1 MAYVAVYP
9 RRPQGTQRVRTL
21 AIQLPEEMLR
31 RLDAYIGRVPAAH
44 PSLRLSRTSVIRLL
58 LDKGPRLAEN
68 PDPASDRRAEAGK
81 PGPCQATGVME

>member
-1 MAYVAVYP
+1 
-9 RRPQGTQRVRTL
+9 VRTL